1 MTTKQ
6 VEFDLK
12 IVVPVYNGEIWIQS
26 CINSIARQKYKKF
39 NCVIINDA
47 STDKTG
53 DVLNS
58 MKWLEDDPRFTV
70 IHNKENVKALANIVH
85 GFNVLGCKDS
95 PESILMVVDGDDR
108 LYSDMVFALV
118 NHVYNRHHCKITW
131 GNHIHW
137 PLGGLSNCEPFPVD
151 VIKNRDYRNYKFVTS
166 HLRTFKSKL
175 WYAIKDEDLRDED
188 GTYYGVG
195 WDVAF
200 MMPMLEMAGD
210 KLLFIP
216 NVLYIYNRDNPISDD
231 VIRQPDQHRVEM
243 RVRALPKYEVLV
255 DDNETNPKT

>member
-1 MTTKQ
+1 MTIKK
-6 VEFDLK
+6 VEFDFR
-12 IVVPVYNGEIWIQS
+12 IVVPVYNAENWIQNCVS
-26 CINSIARQKYKKF
+26 SIARQRYKKF
-39 NCVIINDA
+39 KCVIINDA
-47 STDKTG
+47 STDRTG
-53 DVLNS
+53 EVLNS

-70 IHNKENVKALANIVH
+70 IHNEENVKALANIVH
-85 GFNVLGCKDS
+85 GFNILGCKDE

-108 LYSDMVFALV
+108 LYSDMSLALV
-118 NHVYNRHHCKITW
+118 NHVYSRYLPAITW

-137 PLGGLSNCEPFPVD
+137 PLGGLSNCEPIPPE
-151 VIKNRDYRNYKFVTS
+151 VIKNRDYRKYKFVTS

-200 MMPMLEMAGD
+200 MMPMLEMAGENV
-210 KLLFIP
+210 LFVP

-231 VIRQPDQHRVEM
+231 VIRQPDQQRVEM
-243 RVRALPKYEVLV
+243 RVRALPKYDVLE
-255 DDNETNPKT
+255 DKNESKSKT